1 MKLKGT
7 TLSSDTKIHHWGVGY
22 GDNSWDLFDEDT
34 VGMGNGPENPY
45 TNIVIGKVN
54 QLVPGDLQILR
65 NLEDEQKKT
74 LLLITGILLTML
86 TQAQILLLIC
96 QEEIF
101 LGDTIQIIV
110 GTYLMRT
117 LMR

>member
-1 MKLKGT
+1 MKLKA

-22 GDNSWDLFDEDT
+22 GGT
-34 VGMGNGPENPY
+34 AGMGNGPENPY
-45 TNIVIGKVN
+45 TNATGSWRSSN
-54 QLVPGDLQILR
+54 STELR
-65 NLEDEQKKT
+65 AEENSTFNNRYT
-74 LLLITGILLTML
+74 LLLTP
-86 TQAQILLLIC
+86 QILLLIC